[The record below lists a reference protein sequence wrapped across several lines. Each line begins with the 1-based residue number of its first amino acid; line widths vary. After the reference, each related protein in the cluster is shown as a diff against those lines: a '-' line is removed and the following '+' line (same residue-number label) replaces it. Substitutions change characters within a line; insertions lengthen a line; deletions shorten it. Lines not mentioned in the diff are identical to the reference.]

1 MKSRI
6 VLACNALPVL
16 FLFLLPSA
24 MARNACGNILTSGFY
39 HEYSRTSP
47 APRDRAIYADLCA
60 SNYQMARKAVAQIHE
75 SGNGSSFGVFLGL
88 FSLAENGV
96 YLSGEEL
103 TQDQFHQWKSAYCAT
118 SFANSSRA
126 AEFLMQEAIADPA
139 SPIVNAWR
147 ACMKNREGL
156 SCWAAPTS
164 PTSRDITLSVNWRK
178 DGDLPAEVQYSYLSR
193 SAVSNFKGTA
203 ARRLLPAGHKLDNG
217 VLEIPLTSLD
227 DGGVAANLTLSQEEG
242 EYSCNV
248 FIPGGKDFV
257 PPEPFVGH

>member
-6 VLACNALPVL
+6 VLACNTLPML
-16 FLFLLPSA
+16 FIFSLPPA
-24 MARNACGNILTSGFY
+24 TAGNVCRNILTSGFY

-47 APRDRAIYADLCA
+47 PLRDRAIYADLCA
-60 SNYQMARKAVAQIHE
+60 SNYQMARKAVAQIHQLSNASSFTVSLGLSSPAE
-75 SGNGSSFGVFLGL
+75 SGVHS
-88 FSLAENGV
+88 
-96 YLSGEEL
+96 SGEEL
-103 TQDQFHQWKSAYCAT
+103 TQDQFNQWKNTYCAT
-118 SFANSSRA
+118 SFADSSRA

-139 SPIVNAWR
+139 SPIVSAWQ

-156 SCWAAPTS
+156 SCWAAPAS
-164 PTSRDITLSVNWRK
+164 AASSDITLSVNWRK
-178 DGDLPAEVQYSYLSR
+178 NGDSQAEVQHSFLSR
-193 SAVSNFKGTA
+193 NAVSNFKGTP

-217 VLEIPLTSLD
+217 VLEIPLTSPD
-227 DGGVAANLTLSQEEG
+227 EGGVVANLTLSQEGG